1 MKKENVNKK
10 MSNKN
15 KRKKER
21 KFKYYI
27 VFNPLEMGLGSIR
40 SLSFILLLGE

>member
-10 MSNKN
+10 MSYKKREILRKN
-15 KRKKER
+15 KRKNEG

-27 VFNPLEMGLGSIR
+27 V
-40 SLSFILLLGE
+40 

>member
-10 MSNKN
+10 MSYKKREILRKN
-15 KRKKER
+15 KRNNEG

-27 VFNPLEMGLGSIR
+27 V
-40 SLSFILLLGE
+40 